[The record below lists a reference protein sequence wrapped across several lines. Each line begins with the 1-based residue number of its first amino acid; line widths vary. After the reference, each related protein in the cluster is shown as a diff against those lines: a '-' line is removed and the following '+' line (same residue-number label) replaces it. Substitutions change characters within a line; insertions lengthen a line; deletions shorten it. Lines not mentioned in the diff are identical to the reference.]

1 MSATTTRN
9 HYIEATEADPASIP
23 FEWPSG
29 ITDRRWYA
37 ACPDPE
43 QEPDPEVTDSWP
55 TDWICM
61 RVDEWPA
68 SDGPTSDATAML
80 AQLGRFGAI
89 DWLFYEW
96 AERPTFPL

>member
-1 MSATTTRN
+1 MSATTPRT

-23 FEWPSG
+23 YSWPSG

-37 ACPDPE
+37 VCPDPE
-43 QEPDPEVTDSWP
+43 QEPDPEAEAWP

-61 RVDEWPA
+61 RVDEWPQ
-68 SDGPTSDATAML
+68 SDTESTDLAAMV

-89 DWLFYEW
+89 EWLAYDW